1 MIAFTIF
8 DFVFFISFI
17 FFSLRGFLNG
27 VVKELLSLL
36 IWLSSLALAWGL
48 RQFPINFFE
57 INSQTIGVFFWDF
70 CWGKVWDKFGG
81 NNLGISLG

>member
-57 INSQTIGVFFWDF
+57 INSSMIWVETLFFIF
-70 CWGKVWDKFGG
+70 FYSFLYFICIYF
-81 NNLGISLG
+81 

>member
-57 INSQTIGVFFWDF
+57 INISMIWVETLFFIF
-70 CWGKVWDKFGG
+70 FLFFFIFYLYLFLK
-81 NNLGISLG
+81 L